1 MVPHFAIP
9 FRVDAGGS
17 VAVVDQDSE
26 EEIAQC
32 VRVLMS
38 TTVGQRVELPDY
50 GIPNP
55 VFSTMSTNDDADM
68 AAAVGKWEPRATA
81 LVHSTVIDESLR
93 HVLVGLEFTND
104 LLAGRS

>member
-1 MVPHFAIP
+1 MAPHFALP
-9 FRVDAGGS
+9 FRVNTSGS
-17 VAVVDQDSE
+17 AAVLDQDSE

-38 TTVGQRVELPDY
+38 TTVGERIELPDY
-50 GIPNP
+50 GIPSP
-55 VFSTMSTNDDADM
+55 VFSTMSTHDDADM

-93 HVLVGLEFTND
+93 HVLVEFETSGTQMQ
-104 LLAGRS
+104 GRV

>member
-1 MVPHFAIP
+1 MIPHFAVP
-9 FRVDAGGS
+9 FRVDTSGS
-17 VAVVDQDSE
+17 VAVVDQDSD

-38 TTVGQRVELPDY
+38 TTMGERIELPDY

-55 VFSTMSTNDDADM
+55 VFATVSTHDDADM

-81 LVHSTVIDESLR
+81 LVHSEVIDESLR
-93 HVLVGLEFTND
+93 HVLVQIEMSG
-104 LLAGRS
+104 AQMQRRV

>member
-1 MVPHFAIP
+1 MVPHFAHP
-9 FRVDAGGS
+9 FRVDASGS
-17 VAVVDQDSE
+17 VAVLDQDTD

-32 VRVLMS
+32 VQVLLS
-38 TTVGQRVELPDY
+38 TTVGERIEVPTY

-55 VFSTMSTNDDADM
+55 VFRNQSTVDDANM
-68 AAAVGKWEPRATA
+68 AAAVRKWEPRATA

-93 HVLVGLEFTND
+93 HVLVELELSQD